1 MADDAHEPAGVPSY
15 DPDMTAGD
23 SSPAIL
29 PVDAADGEPS
39 RRRLVW
45 GIAKRGLVMAVG
57 IGVAGALLVWA
68 FDDLDIDEVV
78 AAARSL
84 DDAEILALIFG
95 LIVMVWSESLLT
107 ASVVPKLPARRGALA
122 WLGPN
127 SVASVVPGPSDMP
140 VRYKMFVS
148 WGYDSTTSGT
158 AVAASG
164 VLNIGMKLVF
174 PVVAAIGLAVADVP
188 MGDLLSILVTG
199 LTIVGVF
206 LAVIAFI
213 VVSHDRTHASG
224 RFLERIWNAT
234 LRMFRRNTERV
245 EIAGWLVAKRGE
257 SIDLLRGRWPRAIA
271 SVMCVTATRVALL
284 VMCLRFVG
292 LPESAI
298 SWEEIFCVWAI
309 QRGLTIVPIMP
320 GGAGVTE
327 FALTALIASF
337 AGNEYINQIT
347 AGVLIFRVA
356 TWLLLIPA
364 GGVALGLWRLGLRR
378 QAAEATDGAGPAAGD
393 PAVASEGDP
402 PAGDPAVAPGGDP
415 ADPADPGVGDADGVP
430 PNPA

>member
-1 MADDAHEPAGVPSY
+1 MADDSHDPADAPADALVVASA
-15 DPDMTAGD
+15 DAGD
-23 SSPAIL
+23 
-29 PVDAADGEPS
+29 DGASS
-39 RRRLVW
+39 RRRLVLS
-45 GIAKRGLVMAVG
+45 IVKRGLVMAVG
-57 IGVAGALLVWA
+57 IGVAIALLVWA

-78 AAARSL
+78 TAARSL
-84 DDAEILALIFG
+84 DDAQIVALIFG
-95 LIVMVWSESLLT
+95 VIVMVWSESLLT
-107 ASVVPKLPARRGALA
+107 ASVVPELPARRGALA

-127 SVASVVPGPSDMP
+127 SVASIVPGPSDMP

-148 WGYDSTTSGT
+148 WGYDSTASGT

-188 MGDLLSILVTG
+188 MGELVSILVTG

-206 LAVIAFI
+206 LTVVAFV
-213 VVSHDRTHASG
+213 VVSHRRTHAAG
-224 RFLERIWNAT
+224 RFLERIWNST
-234 LRMFRRNTERV
+234 LRLVRRDAERV
-245 EIAGWLVAKRGE
+245 EIADWLVGKRGE

-292 LPESAI
+292 LPEAAI

-347 AGVLIFRVA
+347 AGVLVFRIA
-356 TWLLLIPA
+356 TWLILIPA
-364 GGVALGLWRLGLRR
+364 GGVALGLWRMGLRR
-378 QAAEATDGAGPAAGD
+378 SDRPADDAER
-393 PAVASEGDP
+393 
-402 PAGDPAVAPGGDP
+402 APGGSGETSSQVGEDP
-415 ADPADPGVGDADGVP
+415 RTL
-430 PNPA
+430 